1 MFELLITMLERLGII
16 VMIAFILTRFGFF
29 RHLITSTQLTVR
41 QQMIA
46 ACFFGLF
53 GIIGTYSGFTFNTST
68 SEFAIWATDIQ
79 TDEAIA
85 NFRVIGVVLAGLL
98 GGHKVGIGAGIIAG
112 VHRFFLGGYTAF
124 PCGIASILA
133 GYLAG
138 LFRKNNQRPTL
149 SKALFIGAGAEA
161 IQMLLIFLL
170 ARPLDR
176 ALALIEMIAL
186 PMIIANGLGCAL
198 FLLIMKTVIQQEDKI
213 GASQTQLS
221 LRIADQT
228 LVHLRKGL
236 TARSAHAVCEILH
249 NETQTIAVSMTNQ
262 TNILAHVGMASDHHQ
277 EKSPIQTQITRDAIR
292 SGQLVIAKDQ
302 MIHCAH
308 DECPLGAA
316 VIAPLKQ
323 RGETIGT
330 LKFYYHSAK
339 EISPL
344 SIELISG
351 LSSLLSSQLEISSAD
366 HAYKL
371 AQEAEINA
379 LQAQI
384 SPHFLFNSLNTITS
398 LIRVDPGKAR
408 KMLVSL
414 SHFLRQNL
422 SATTESSITF
432 EQELRHMKAYLM
444 IEETRFQNKFTVSY
458 DIDESCLH
466 EMLPPLTL
474 QPIVENAIKH
484 GIYPLDRHCTLTIE
498 IKRKQD
504 SILVMV
510 TDSGQ
515 GIAAD
520 RIDLLKHRHVPSET
534 GSGLALHNINRRLTL
549 MFGSRAALQFESE
562 PNKGTCVHFVIPLME
577 EKEHVRNHPHTHR

>member
-29 RHLITSTQLTVR
+29 RHLITSTKLTVR
-41 QQMIA
+41 QQVIA
-46 ACFFGLF
+46 VCFFGLF

-98 GGHKVGIGAGIIAG
+98 GGYKVGMGAGLIAG

-149 SKALFIGAGAEA
+149 SKALWIGAGAEA

-236 TARSAHAVCEILH
+236 TAKSAHAVCEILH

-277 EKSPIQTQITRDAIR
+277 EK
-292 SGQLVIAKDQ
+292 
-302 MIHCAH
+302 
-308 DECPLGAA
+308 
-316 VIAPLKQ
+316 AP
-323 RGETIGT
+323 
-330 LKFYYHSAK
+330 F
-339 EISPL
+339 
-344 SIELISG
+344 
-351 LSSLLSSQLEISSAD
+351 
-366 HAYKL
+366 
-371 AQEAEINA
+371 
-379 LQAQI
+379 
-384 SPHFLFNSLNTITS
+384 
-398 LIRVDPGKAR
+398 
-408 KMLVSL
+408 
-414 SHFLRQNL
+414 
-422 SATTESSITF
+422 
-432 EQELRHMKAYLM
+432 
-444 IEETRFQNKFTVSY
+444 
-458 DIDESCLH
+458 
-466 EMLPPLTL
+466 
-474 QPIVENAIKH
+474 
-484 GIYPLDRHCTLTIE
+484 
-498 IKRKQD
+498 KR
-504 SILVMV
+504 
-510 TDSGQ
+510 
-515 GIAAD
+515 
-520 RIDLLKHRHVPSET
+520 R
-534 GSGLALHNINRRLTL
+534 
-549 MFGSRAALQFESE
+549 
-562 PNKGTCVHFVIPLME
+562 
-577 EKEHVRNHPHTHR
+577 